1 MINVKLNY
9 IMLQAINVA
18 FAFLAYLYVR
28 EHFHPQEERSLAGF
42 LTLLPV
48 IMAAVW
54 AFFTN
59 RIFYILAKRD

>member
-9 IMLQAINVA
+9 IMLQAINLA
-18 FAFLAYLYVR
+18 FSFLAYLYVR
-28 EHFHPQEERSLAGF
+28 EHFPQEEKSLAKF

-48 IMAAVW
+48 IMAAAW
-54 AFFTN
+54 TFYTN